1 MGPTQWVSPLVIV
14 DKPNGDIR
22 LCVTMCKPN
31 EALCRTHHPYPSL
44 LWRLSGGFWCC
55 IVPLLGRYPRSD
67 SLFISCWQVPPGAF
81 EGNNYSSI
89 RVDGCYCV
97 SSAKQD
103 LDEGVR
109 DTQWWSYSRRV
120 RLQWPLDKGAGI
132 SNKIRVWVGGVCP
145 RKHRADCKRHFAL
158 CYTLRHGVMWLY
170 RVTLVRTRDFL
181 EFLNLDLRSVEL
193 D

>member
-1 MGPTQWVSPLVIV
+1 MGVTTCHCRQAKWWHTTVCNHVQAQRSSPPYTPPITITFVTPLRWLLV
-14 DKPNGDIR
+14 
-22 LCVTMCKPN
+22 L
-31 EALCRTHHPYPSL
+31 
-44 LWRLSGGFWCC
+44 

-81 EGNNYSSI
+81 KGNNYSSI
-89 RVDGCYCV
+89 RVDGWYCV

-103 LDEGVR
+103 LDEEVR

-132 SNKIRVWVGGVCP
+132 SNKIRVWVGRLCP

-158 CYTLRHGVMWLY
+158 CYTLRNGVLWLY
-170 RVTLVRTRDFL
+170 HVTLLRTRDFL